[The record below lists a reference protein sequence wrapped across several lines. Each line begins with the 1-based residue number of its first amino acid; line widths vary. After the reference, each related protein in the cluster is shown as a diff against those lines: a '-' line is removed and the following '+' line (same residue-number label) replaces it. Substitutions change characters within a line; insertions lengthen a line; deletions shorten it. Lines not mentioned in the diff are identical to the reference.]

1 VVERCSGLFSGL
13 AGGRLIEVCYG
24 EAASVPVAVA
34 GEAVERILVN
44 LVRNA
49 ATALSGQWPS
59 GAAIAEAGRDAA
71 ADSGSRAGG
80 KGLASAAE
88 NFVRETYGDTTE
100 DDTPGAIRIG
110 VGLLVNRVGDPR
122 PWPFR
127 RVRLV
132 VEDSGCGM
140 SPEQLERLLCGTR
153 EPSRSNHGI
162 GFRVVRELVAAS
174 HGDLRVMSAPGIG
187 TRVQIEWP
195 MAGLSEP
202 APPERARPPRM
213 SGRVVQPLR
222 ARGVPMAAG
231 GIRPAV
237 GDVRPSGRQT
247 SANGAGRWV

>member
-1 VVERCSGLFSGL
+1 M
-13 AGGRLIEVCYG
+13 
-24 EAASVPVAVA
+24 
-34 GEAVERILVN
+34 
-44 LVRNA
+44 
-49 ATALSGQWPS
+49 
-59 GAAIAEAGRDAA
+59 
-71 ADSGSRAGG
+71 
-80 KGLASAAE
+80 
-88 NFVRETYGDTTE
+88 
-100 DDTPGAIRIG
+100 
-110 VGLLVNRVGDPR
+110 
-122 PWPFR
+122 FR
-127 RVRLV
+127 
-132 VEDSGCGM
+132 
-140 SPEQLERLLCGTR
+140 EQLERLLCGTG

-202 APPERARPPRM
+202 APEERARPPRM
-213 SGRVVQPLR
+213 PGRVVQSLR